1 MWCSANGFGSA
12 DHDSIGDDPAAVYFS
27 WRSAFCRGYLE
38 AMGRPA
44 GKEDVFALLLDVER
58 CSLRFLHPF
67 NVAIEGTGAPPL
79 RLPTLHGWW
88 FDATHALDGKERAA
102 DDITALI
109 HAKQNGGDLGQ
120 KYKECLDVADR
131 ALTERALAEEI
142 VRKGFHHCDAVMAV
156 CEKHR
161 PAVSRE
167 PTGDSAGKTAKQ
179 IAGLVLANLGKI
191 HELSPGFQQWYQDQV
206 AKGDAGIAEALTVIV
221 ADGFNVLGLQFIED
235 DLRAEIARECTAAG
249 FSNALLENVAKLSK

>member
-1 MWCSANGFGSA
+1 M
-12 DHDSIGDDPAAVYFS
+12 
-27 WRSAFCRGYLE
+27 
-38 AMGRPA
+38 
-44 GKEDVFALLLDVER
+44 
-58 CSLRFLHPF
+58 
-67 NVAIEGTGAPPL
+67 
-79 RLPTLHGWW
+79 
-88 FDATHALDGKERAA
+88 DGKERAA

-131 ALTERALAEEI
+131 ALTERALAEDI

-206 AKGDAGIAEALTVIV
+206 AKGDAGIAEALTMIV
-221 ADGFNVLGLQFIED
+221 ADEFNVLGLQFIED
-235 DLRAEIARECTAAG
+235 GLRAEITRECTAAG
-249 FSNALLENVAKLSK
+249 FSNTLLENVAKLSK